1 MPGTKSLRIWI
12 MNIQEQIDRILKDK
26 GISRYQLAKDTGIN
40 ESQLSRFFSGKV
52 NLSYDKIELITV
64 YLNCEIRL
72 TPQEP

>member
-1 MPGTKSLRIWI
+1 MS
-12 MNIQEQIDRILKDK
+12 IQEQIDRILKDK

-52 NLSYDKIELITV
+52 NLSYDKIEQIAV

-72 TPQEP
+72 ILQEPSKASR